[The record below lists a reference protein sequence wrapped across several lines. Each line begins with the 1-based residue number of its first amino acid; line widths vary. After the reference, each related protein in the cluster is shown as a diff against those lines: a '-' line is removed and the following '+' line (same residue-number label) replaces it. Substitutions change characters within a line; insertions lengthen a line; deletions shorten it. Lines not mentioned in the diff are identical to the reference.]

1 MNWREDKTLLVLCVG
16 IVFFTVM
23 VCLVVYTKADDVQLY
38 TLFAGVFGQFTGAL
52 MMHLRG
58 EKATPPGTTTA
69 TTTATI
75 TETPQEPKA

>member
-1 MNWREDKTLLVLCVG
+1 MTWREDKTLIILCVG

-23 VCLVVYTKADDVQLY
+23 VCVADYTKADDVQLY

-58 EKATPPGTTTA
+58 EKPTPPGSTTVTE
-69 TTTATI
+69 TSQI
-75 TETPQEPKA
+75 TETPQK